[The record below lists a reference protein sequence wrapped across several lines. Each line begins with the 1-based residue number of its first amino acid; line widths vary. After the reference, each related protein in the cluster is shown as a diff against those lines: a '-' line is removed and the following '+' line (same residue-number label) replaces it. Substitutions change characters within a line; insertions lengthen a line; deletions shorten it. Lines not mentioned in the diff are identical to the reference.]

1 MKLYVRMDRAWPPT
15 FVLATNANQAID
27 MILRAGLGPETEW
40 RLLEAP
46 TVQVGSGPDAVVW
59 ATADWIAAAVARGV
73 EPGRV
78 TEPLFVADVW
88 RRDPFRGFWIEG
100 LDRTP
105 TAFRPRSLDALVS
118 TIQDLETFS
127 LAIGRGWGKLP
138 PWLEKTGAERA
149 RFYVRA
155 YALGRRE
162 RASRAPRYP
171 YDILD
176 RLAQVWPGVWTT
188 RQSVQNVIVLGYRM
202 GRQGAPLDPASLH
215 PDDRPNLAALQA
227 RLDADPDLRT
237 L

>member
-15 FVLATNANQAID
+15 FVLAANASQAID
-27 MILRAGLGPETEW
+27 VILRAGLGPETDW

-46 TVQVGSGPDAVVW
+46 TVQVGSGPDAEVW

-78 TEPLFVADVW
+78 TEPLTVADVW

-100 LDRTP
+100 LDHAPAAR
-105 TAFRPRSLDALVS
+105 FRSFGAPVD
-118 TIQDLETFS
+118 TIQDLEAFA
-127 LAIGRGWGKLP
+127 LAVGRGWGKLP
-138 PWLEKTGAERA
+138 PWLERTCVERA

-162 RASRAPRYP
+162 RASRVPLYP
-171 YDILD
+171 HDILD
-176 RLAQVWPGVWTT
+176 RLAQVWPGVWTAWHAM
-188 RQSVQNVIVLGYRM
+188 RSVMVLGYRM
-202 GRQGAPLDPASLH
+202 GRQGAPLDPAQLH
-215 PDDRPNLAALQA
+215 DDDRPNLAALQA